1 MNFWLEAG
9 VVIVQLAAVFL
20 GAYLGVKSAVSI
32 ENFKKDREIK
42 EKMLGQIYEP
52 IWKIF
57 FQEYVKS
64 KGYKGLTKNDY
75 KLIREVVNNSLS
87 YIDPEFEDMIIRNDL
102 ILESIELWG
111 ITDVL
116 LDHDGELYKYV
127 RTKYNEL
134 RKDLKLPHFNEYR
147 ISK

>member
-9 VVIVQLAAVFL
+9 IVITQLVAVFL
-20 GAYLGVKSAVSI
+20 SAFLGVKSAVSI
-32 ENFKKDREIK
+32 ENFKKDRQIK
-42 EKMLGQIYEP
+42 EKMLEQIYEP

-57 FQEYVKS
+57 FEEYIKS
-64 KGYKGLTKNDY
+64 KGYKGITKDDY
-75 KLIREVVNNSLS
+75 KLLREVVDTNLS

-111 ITDVL
+111 INDVL
-116 LDHDGELYKYV
+116 IDHDGELYNYV

-134 RKDLKLPHFNEYR
+134 REDLKLPHFNGYR
-147 ISK
+147 ILK